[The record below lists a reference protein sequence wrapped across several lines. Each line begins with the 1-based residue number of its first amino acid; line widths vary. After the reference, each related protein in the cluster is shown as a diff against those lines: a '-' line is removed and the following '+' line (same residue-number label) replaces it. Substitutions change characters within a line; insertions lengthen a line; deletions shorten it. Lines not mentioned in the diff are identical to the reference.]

1 MSLPFGHADTTFES
15 FLQALPADYWELALE
30 FKAFTRS
37 RKIKTPAQLMQ
48 VVMGYCGLDA
58 VLRETAG
65 NFTLL
70 EERISDTAIHN
81 RLKACVPWVKALLSR
96 MMGAAAQPL
105 LEGHLRFLIIDG
117 STVQGPG
124 AKGTWYRLHLAI
136 DLVKLHPEA
145 THPAYISHHLFASDA
160 SAIPDQIRT
169 AFHLNSAARLLL
181 VKGKTDYI
189 AADGQILATINEP
202 HIPTLEPI
210 GGPAIPSRA
219 WFRHWFMPVS
229 NRRRL
234 PSWRAARIG
243 WRDNGLDP
251 PRRPRCGRSWI
262 NSRRF

>member
-15 FLQALPADYWELALE
+15 FLQELPEDYWELALE

-37 RKIKTPAQLMQ
+37 RKIKTPAPLMQ

-58 VLRETAG
+58 VRRETAG

-136 DLVKLHPEA
+136 DLVKLHLVHGVV
-145 THPAYISHHLFASDA
+145 TDA
-160 SAIPDQIRT
+160 HEGERLDHYPLQDGDVVVVDRGYNQAQMWIDQADRGSAWWCAITRT
-169 AFHLNSAARLLL
+169 AS
-181 VKGKTDYI
+181 I
-189 AADGQILATINEP
+189 
-202 HIPTLEPI
+202 
-210 GGPAIPSRA
+210 
-219 WFRHWFMPVS
+219 FMMRRGRRS
-229 NRRRL
+229 ISRRR
-234 PSWRAARIG
+234 
-243 WRDNGLDP
+243 
-251 PRRPRCGRSWI
+251 
-262 NSRRF
+262 